1 MTFKKLYV
9 LSNSRFS
16 NSMNSCRRIFCI
28 IHIIS
33 QFLYSSPPLF
43 SNSIN
48 ILLVILLDVPY
59 WIFILSIH
67 IFTHAFNYRWKLSL
81 SSIGCQAWG
90 RKAIRKFSDY
100 WHWLL
105 HVDNELG
112 VTRFPRLHLDQ
123 HWAYLIIIGTLKW
136 LLFEVNIWIRVHM
149 AKNEYDKRI
158 WNMCLHILWSC
169 YHCS

>member
-1 MTFKKLYV
+1 MSLIEYSFYLY
-9 LSNSRFS
+9 
-16 NSMNSCRRIFCI
+16 IF
-28 IHIIS
+28 
-33 QFLYSSPPLF
+33 
-43 SNSIN
+43 
-48 ILLVILLDVPY
+48 
-59 WIFILSIH
+59 
-67 IFTHAFNYRWKLSL
+67 FTHALNYRWKLSL

-90 RKAIRKFSDY
+90 RKVIRIFSDY

-112 VTRFPRLHLDQ
+112 VTYIISLTRFPRVHLEQ

-158 WNMCLHILWSC
+158 WNMCLHILWSLFL
-169 YHCS
+169 SKGFIFLIIAKAIMQA